1 MKFSTHIHKQFALLL
16 LVCFISIVGK
26 AQSILTV
33 EQAADLALKNNFD
46 IQLAKNEMQQ
56 TANNNNLGN
65 AGMLPTLT
73 LNANGSTANN
83 ATKQEFSNGLIVDK
97 SGVKSQNINTGAY
110 LSWTVFD
117 GLKMFA
123 THQRLKEMEAMGAI
137 NMKLKIENVLVD
149 VMNSYYAIVKQ
160 KQVIN
165 GLKASII
172 VSEERLKIANKKLE
186 IGTAAKTEVLQA
198 KLDLSMQQTAL
209 IKQLRLLNENKQNL
223 NQLMVVALEQDF
235 DVSDEI
241 PLLNQYKY
249 DELKTS
255 ITNKNT
261 DLLLSQKNI
270 SITKYS
276 IQEARAAFLPKVNL
290 NANYIFTRNENQA
303 GFSLLNQNLGLNL
316 GVSASWTIFN
326 GFITTNNV
334 KNAKL
339 NLAYSTLQYE
349 SLKTQTQLNLLK
361 AFKKHEEDLVILELE
376 QANIAL
382 AKENLDIAME
392 RFKLGQSTSIELK
405 IAQQSYEAAINNVAD
420 ARYNSK
426 LSETALLKLSGGIVK

>member
-1 MKFSTHIHKQFALLL
+1 MKFSTHIHKQLALLL
-16 LVCFISIVGK
+16 LLCFMSIIGN

-33 EQAADLALKNNFD
+33 EQAVDLALKNNFD

-56 TANNNNLGN
+56 TANNNSLGN

-73 LNANGSTANN
+73 LNASGSTANN
-83 ATKQEFSNGLIVDK
+83 ATKQEFSNGLVVDK

-110 LSWTVFD
+110 LSWTIFD

-249 DELKTS
+249 EELKTS
-255 ITNKNT
+255 ITNKNS
-261 DLLLSQKNI
+261 DLLLSQKNT
-270 SITKYS
+270 SIAKYS
-276 IQEARAAFLPKVNL
+276 IQETRAAYLPKVNL

-316 GVSASWTIFN
+316 GVTASWAIFN
-326 GFITTNNV
+326 GFVTANNV

-339 NLAYSTLQYE
+339 NLAYTTLQYE
-349 SLKTQTQLNLLK
+349 SVKTQIQLNLLK

-376 QANIAL
+376 QANVAL
-382 AKENLDIAME
+382 AKENLDISME

-405 IAQQSYEAAINNVAD
+405 IAQQSYEDAINNLAD
-420 ARYNSK
+420 ARYNGK

>member
-1 MKFSTHIHKQFALLL
+1 MKFNIHIHKQFALLL
-16 LVCFISIVGK
+16 LVCFISIVGN

-33 EQAADLALKNNFD
+33 EQAVDLALKNNFD

-73 LNANGSTANN
+73 LNASGSTANN
-83 ATKQEFSNGLIVDK
+83 ATKQEFSNGLVVDK

-137 NMKLKIENVLVD
+137 SMKLKIENVLVE

-160 KQVIN
+160 KQVIS

-172 VSEERLKIANKKLE
+172 VSEERLKIAQKKLE
-186 IGTAAKTEVLQA
+186 IGVAAKPEVLQA
-198 KLDLSMQQTAL
+198 KLDLSMQQTSL
-209 IKQLRLLNENKQNL
+209 IKQLRVLNESKQNL
-223 NQLMVVALEQDF
+223 NQLMVVAVEQDF

-255 ITNKNT
+255 ITNKNS
-261 DLLLSQKNI
+261 DLLLSQKNT
-270 SITKYS
+270 SIAKYN
-276 IQEARAAFLPKVNL
+276 IQETRAAYLPKVNL
-290 NANYIFTRNENQA
+290 NANYIFSRNENQA

-316 GVSASWTIFN
+316 GASASWTIFN
-326 GFITTNNV
+326 GFTTANNV

-339 NLAYSTLQYE
+339 KLAYTTLQYE
-349 SLKTQTQLNLLK
+349 SVKTQTQLNLLK

-376 QANIAL
+376 QTNIAL
-382 AKENLDIAME
+382 AKENLDIAMD

-405 IAQQSYEAAINNVAD
+405 IAQQSYEDAINNVAD
-420 ARYNSK
+420 ARYNGK
-426 LSETALLKLSGGIVK
+426 LSETQLLKLSGAIMK

>member
-1 MKFSTHIHKQFALLL
+1 MKFNIYINKQFALLL
-16 LVCFISIVGK
+16 LICFISKVGK

-33 EQAADLALKNNFD
+33 EQAVDLALKNNFD
-46 IQLAKNEMQQ
+46 IQLSKNEMQQ
-56 TANNNNLGN
+56 TANNNSLGN

-73 LNANGSTANN
+73 LNASGSTANN

-97 SGVKSQNINTGAY
+97 GGVKSQNISTGAY

-137 NMKLKIENVLVD
+137 NMKLKIENVLVE
-149 VMNSYYAIVKQ
+149 VMNCYYAIVKQ
-160 KQVIN
+160 KQVIS
-165 GLKASII
+165 GLKASIV
-172 VSEERLKIANKKLE
+172 VSEERLKIAQKKLE
-186 IGTAAKTEVLQA
+186 IGVADKTEVLQA
-198 KLDLSMQQTAL
+198 KLDLSMQQTSL
-209 IKQLRLLNENKQNL
+209 IKQLRLLNESKQNL

-241 PLLNQYKY
+241 PLLNQFKY

-255 ITNKNT
+255 ITNKNS
-261 DLLLSQKNI
+261 DLLLSQKST
-270 SITKYS
+270 SIAKYS
-276 IQEARAAFLPKVNL
+276 IQETKATYLPKVNL

-316 GVSASWTIFN
+316 GVTASWNIFN
-326 GFITTNNV
+326 GFVTANNV

-339 NLAYSTLQYE
+339 NLAYTTLQYE
-349 SLKTQTQLNLLK
+349 SVKTQTQLNLLK

-376 QANIAL
+376 QANIVL
-382 AKENLDIAME
+382 AKENLDIVLE

-405 IAQQSYEAAINNVAD
+405 VAQQSYEDAINNFAD
-420 ARYNSK
+420 ARYNGK
-426 LSETALLKLSGGIVK
+426 LSETSLLKLSGGIVK

>member
-1 MKFSTHIHKQFALLL
+1 MKFSKYIHKQFALLL

-33 EQAADLALKNNFD
+33 EQAVDLALKNNFD

-56 TANNNNLGN
+56 TANNNSLGN

-73 LNANGSTANN
+73 LNASGSTANN
-83 ATKQEFSNGLIVDK
+83 ATKQEFSNGLVVDK

-123 THQRLKEMEAMGAI
+123 THQRLKEMEAMGTI
-137 NMKLKIENVLVD
+137 NMKLKIENVLVE

-160 KQVIN
+160 KQVIS
-165 GLKASII
+165 GLKASIL
-172 VSEERLKIANKKLE
+172 VSEERLKIAQKKLE
-186 IGTAAKTEVLQA
+186 IGVAAKPEVLQA
-198 KLDLSMQQTAL
+198 KLDLSMQQTTL
-209 IKQLRLLNENKQNL
+209 IKQLRLLNESKQNL
-223 NQLMVVALEQDF
+223 NQLMVVSLEQDF

-249 DELKTS
+249 DELKTN
-255 ITNKNT
+255 ITNKNN
-261 DLLLSQKNI
+261 DLLLSQKST
-270 SITKYS
+270 SIAKYS
-276 IQEARAAFLPKVNL
+276 IQETRAAYLPKVNL
-290 NANYIFTRNENQA
+290 NANYIFSRNENQA

-316 GVSASWTIFN
+316 GVTASWSIFN
-326 GFITTNNV
+326 GFVTANNV

-339 NLAYSTLQYE
+339 NLAYTTLQYE
-349 SLKTQTQLNLLK
+349 SVKTQTQLNLLK

-382 AKENLDIAME
+382 AKENLDIVLE

-405 IAQQSYEAAINNVAD
+405 IAQQSYEDAINNLAD
-420 ARYNSK
+420 ARYNGK
-426 LSETALLKLSGGIVK
+426 LSETTLLKLSGAIMK

>member
-1 MKFSTHIHKQFALLL
+1 MKFSTHILKQLALLL
-16 LVCFISIVGK
+16 LVCLISIFGK
-26 AQSILTV
+26 AQNILTV
-33 EQAADLALKNNFD
+33 EQAVDMTLKNNFE

-56 TANNNNLGN
+56 TANNNSLGN
-65 AGMLPTLT
+65 AGMLPTLI
-73 LNANGSTANN
+73 LNASGSTANN
-83 ATKQEFSNGLIVDK
+83 ATKQEFSNGLVVDK
-97 SGVKSQNINTGAY
+97 GGVKSQNINTGAY

-123 THQRLKEMEAMGAI
+123 THNRLKEMEAMGVI
-137 NMKLKIENVLVD
+137 NMKLKIENLLVE

-160 KQVIN
+160 KQVIS

-172 VSEERLKIANKKLE
+172 VSEERLKIAQKKLE
-186 IGTAAKTEVLQA
+186 IGVAAKPEVLQA

-209 IKQLRLLNENKQNL
+209 IKQLRLLNESKQNL
-223 NQLMVVALEQDF
+223 NQLMVVSLEQDF
-235 DVSDEI
+235 DVNDEI

-255 ITNKNT
+255 ITNKNN
-261 DLLLSQKNI
+261 DLLLSQKI
-270 SITKYS
+270 TSIAKYS
-276 IQEARAAFLPKVNL
+276 IQETRAAYLPKVNL
-290 NANYIFTRNENQA
+290 NANYIFSRNENQA

-316 GVSASWTIFN
+316 GVTASWSIFN
-326 GFITTNNV
+326 GFVTANNV

-339 NLAYSTLQYE
+339 NLAYTTLQYE
-349 SLKTQTQLNLLK
+349 SVKTQTQLNLLK

-382 AKENLDIAME
+382 AKENLDIVFE

-405 IAQQSYEAAINNVAD
+405 IAQQSYEDAINNLAD
-420 ARYNSK
+420 ARYNGK
-426 LSETALLKLSGGIVK
+426 LSETQLLKLSGAIIK